1 VLANEQRTAE
11 KFFQL
16 LDLPADRALR
26 QMKFVRGFREA
37 RVPHGRLEGDEALQG
52 RKGRDAH
59 DGCSHSIGSQLS

>member
-37 RVPHGRLEGDEALQG
+37 RVPVRNRRGDT
-52 RKGRDAH
+52 
-59 DGCSHSIGSQLS
+59 